1 MKARPAAPGGDETER
16 CAAIT
21 VQAQRAKPSTAKN
34 TKNHKG
40 TQRARRRGRAVRVRK
55 AHVWP
60 GGLKGHG
67 GLRTPC
73 FGFGESS
80 GVSPVL

>member
-1 MKARPAAPGGDETER
+1 MKEVKARTAASGGDEVER
-16 CAAIT
+16 CAAPT
-21 VQAQRAKPSTAKN
+21 KN